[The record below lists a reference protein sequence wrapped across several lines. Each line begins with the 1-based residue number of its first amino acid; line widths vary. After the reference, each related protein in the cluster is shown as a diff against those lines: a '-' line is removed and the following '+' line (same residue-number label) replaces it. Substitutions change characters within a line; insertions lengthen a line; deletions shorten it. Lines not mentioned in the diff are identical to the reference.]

1 MNIKKVLLLGGTGF
15 IGASL
20 ADQLTARGYFV
31 TVPTRLRERGKH
43 LLILP
48 TVDVVE
54 ADVHNAEALLGLA
67 KEHDAVINLIGILHG
82 DFEREHAQFPK
93 LVAET
98 CVKANVARLIQMS
111 ALNADPHGPS
121 VYLQSRGRGEA
132 NVLAVAKANPTL
144 QVTMFQ
150 PSVVFGENDKFLN
163 MFVGLVKMF
172 PVIPLGSA
180 NAQFQP
186 VWVEDVARAIADSL
200 ARSETFGKTFRLVG
214 PRVYT
219 LEQLINF
226 VVSLTGKQR
235 VVIGLG
241 PSLSMLQAA
250 VFERL
255 PGKLITRDNVRS
267 MSLPNISSDPFPAIF
282 GQASDMEAVV
292 TGYMR
297 EDSGRAKYQNLRNSA
312 GR

>member
-54 ADVHNAEALLGLA
+54 ADVHNAEVLLGLA

-267 MSLPNISSDPFPAIF
+267 MSLPNISPDPFPAIF
-282 GQASDMEAVV
+282 GPASDMEAVV

>member
-54 ADVHNAEALLGLA
+54 ADVHNAEVLLGLA

-200 ARSETFGKTFRLVG
+200 ARSETFGKTYRLVG

-267 MSLPNISSDPFPAIF
+267 MSLPNISPDPFPAIF
-282 GQASDMEAVV
+282 GPASDMEAVV

>member
-54 ADVHNAEALLGLA
+54 ADVHNAEVLLGLA

-82 DFEREHAQFPK
+82 NFEREHAQFPK

-200 ARSETFGKTFRLVG
+200 ARSETFGKTYRLVG

-255 PGKLITRDNVRS
+255 PGKLITRDNVCS
-267 MSLPNISSDPFPAIF
+267 MSLPNISPDPFPAIF
-282 GQASDMEAVV
+282 GPANDMEAVV

>member
-54 ADVHNAEALLGLA
+54 ADVHNAEVLLGLA

-82 DFEREHAQFPK
+82 NFEREHAQFPK

-200 ARSETFGKTFRLVG
+200 ARSETFGKTYRLVG

-267 MSLPNISSDPFPAIF
+267 MSLPNISPDPFPAIF
-282 GQASDMEAVV
+282 GPASDMEAVV

>member
-54 ADVHNAEALLGLA
+54 ADVHNAEVLLGLA

-82 DFEREHAQFPK
+82 NFEREHAQFPK

-267 MSLPNISSDPFPAIF
+267 MSLPNISPDPFPAIF
-282 GQASDMEAVV
+282 GPASDMEAVV

>member
-54 ADVHNAEALLGLA
+54 ADVHNAEVLLGLA

>member
-15 IGASL
+15 IGASV
-20 ADQLTARGYFV
+20 ADQLTSRGYFV

-48 TVDVVE
+48 TVDVVA
-54 ADVHNAEALLGLA
+54 ADVHNADALLELA

-132 NVLAVAKANPTL
+132 NVLAVAKANPSL
-144 QVTMFQ
+144 HVTIFQ

-163 MFVGLVKMF
+163 MFVSLVKMF

-186 VWVEDVARAIADSL
+186 VWVEDVARAIAESL
-200 ARSETFGKTFRLVG
+200 ARSETFGKTYHLVG
-214 PRVYT
+214 PKVYT

-226 VVSLTGKQR
+226 VVSLSGKR
-235 VVIGLG
+235 RLVIGLG

-267 MSLPNISSDPFPAIF
+267 MSLPNISPNPFPPIF
-282 GQASDMEAVV
+282 GNASDMEAVV
-292 TGYMR
+292 TGYMD
-297 EDSGRAKYQNLRNSA
+297 EDSGRAKYQSLRNGA

>member
-54 ADVHNAEALLGLA
+54 ADVHNAEVLLGLA

-200 ARSETFGKTFRLVG
+200 ARSETFGKTYRLVG

-255 PGKLITRDNVRS
+255 PGKLITRDNVCS
-267 MSLPNISSDPFPAIF
+267 MSLPNISPDPFPAIF
-282 GQASDMEAVV
+282 GPASDMEAVV